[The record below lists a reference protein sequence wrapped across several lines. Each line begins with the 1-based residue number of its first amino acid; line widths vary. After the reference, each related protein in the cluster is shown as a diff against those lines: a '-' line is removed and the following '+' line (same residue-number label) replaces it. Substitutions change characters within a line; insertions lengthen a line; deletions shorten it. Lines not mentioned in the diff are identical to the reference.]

1 MGVDLLQVGVSGLLS
16 SQQRLGTTG
25 HNIANVNT
33 DGFSRQTVLQE
44 TSSPVRAGNN
54 FTGTGTRVSQIERVF
69 DQFRY
74 NEVVFNQT
82 LNSAA
87 QTTATKMQR
96 LDETMSLIGKSI
108 STSLNDLFGAVNS
121 LVDVPG
127 DIGLREVMLA
137 KADTLSKNMS
147 SVQSALNGEYN
158 SVNED
163 LESSATNVTEIAEQ
177 LAALNRDIVKAS
189 ANNSTPS
196 DLLDKRD
203 NLIKEL
209 SSYTSVSTVETN
221 DGALNVYIAGGQTLV
236 TGTTKFSVG
245 VEAGNPDPRQTQLF
259 IQSPSGAKQSLPG
272 DNIGGSMGALIKY
285 RDGVLSDTMNKL
297 GQTAIS
303 IADSFNTVQSQG
315 MDLNGLQG
323 QNLFKDINDTESSQ
337 RRFLSD
343 FDNTGTLSGEI
354 DITDINQ
361 LSSDDYRLDFDGTNY
376 TMTNQSTGVSQ
387 VLTPDNAAAPV
398 GSRTYT
404 TGDGFTFKET
414 GGVPQNGD
422 SFIIQP
428 TRLGAQNLDVNL
440 TQPEQIA
447 TSSIVE
453 VYADDK
459 NVNTAKLEITS
470 VDNTAAAGFPSAGN
484 DLTLEVFESPVGTY
498 NYRMLD
504 SSGTA
509 QPLFDEN
516 GAALGTSST
525 YTTSPLKFQAAGMS
539 FSLNGLAKGQG
550 VNAPERY
557 DINYAVGEG
566 NNKNALKMA
575 SLVDEKL
582 ANQGRSTM
590 NDLYEESVTSVGSAT
605 ATANIEANA
614 ANTLFSQAEARMSNT
629 SGVNLDEE
637 ASDMLRFQQAYSASA
652 RVISTANEIF
662 NTLLQAAR

>member
-54 FTGTGTRVSQIERVF
+54 FAGTGTRVSQIERVF

-127 DIGLREVMLA
+127 DIGLREVMLS

-147 SVQSALNGEYN
+147 SVQAALNGEYN

-245 VEAGNPDPRQTQLF
+245 IEAGNPDPRQTQLF

-323 QNLFKDINDTESSQ
+323 QNLFKDINDTESAQ

-343 FDNTGTLSGEI
+343 FDNTGTLSGEV
-354 DITDINQ
+354 DISDINQ

-376 TMTNQSTGVSQ
+376 TMTNKSTGTSQ
-387 VLTPDNAAAPV
+387 VLTPDNVTAPV

-428 TRLGAQNLDVNL
+428 TRLGATNLDVNL

-453 VYADDK
+453 VYDDDD
-459 NVNTAKLEITS
+459 NVNTAKLKITS
-470 VDNTAAAGFPSAGN
+470 VDNTAAAGFPSASN
-484 DLTLEVFESPVGTY
+484 PLSLEVYEAPVGTF
-498 NYRMLD
+498 NYRVLD
-504 SSGTA
+504 NAGNP

-516 GAALGTSST
+516 GVALGPSST
-525 YTTSPLKFQAAGMS
+525 YTTSPLKFQTAGMS
-539 FSLNGLAKGQG
+539 FELSGLASGQG
-550 VNAPERY
+550 INAPERY
-557 DINYAVGEG
+557 EISYAVGEG
-566 NNKNALKMA
+566 NNKNALAMA
-575 SLVDEKL
+575 SLVDKKL

-605 ATANIEANA
+605 ATANIEASA